1 MPTAS
6 NHLQERGKCPRH
18 VAVLLIIKADLA
30 YSDDN
35 GRKIMDT
42 VWLDVPGVR
51 DGDYIQL
58 YTGADGDGLFLNYK
72 TCKEVATQEDFDKF

>member
-1 MPTAS
+1 MS
-6 NHLQERGKCPRH
+6 HK
-18 VAVLLIIKADLA
+18 AVHDKKPISLCDDNTIIKADLA
-30 YSDDN
+30 YFDDN

-42 VWLDVPGVR
+42 VWLDVLGVR